1 MFVRARPSVASRPHN
16 RGASVLVAA
25 CTIIARNYLAHA
37 RVLADS
43 FFAHHPDGEFTVLL
57 IDDEA
62 REFDGSQEAF
72 RCWRLSDVG
81 LDRAEIGRM
90 AAIYDVTELATAV
103 KPPFLRLLL
112 GEGRTDVIY
121 LDPDIK
127 LFGSLEPVSRLARE
141 H

>member
-1 MFVRARPSVASRPHN
+1 M
-16 RGASVLVAA
+16 VAA

-62 REFDGSQEAF
+62 REFDGSREAF
-72 RCWRLSDVG
+72 RCWRLSDIG

-90 AAIYDVTELATAV
+90 AAI
-103 KPPFLRLLL
+103 FL
-112 GEGRTDVIY
+112 
-121 LDPDIK
+121 
-127 LFGSLEPVSRLARE
+127 GSIQGLRRAKMPNSRLTVSMR
-141 H
+141 